1 MPTFG
6 ILPDQSLILCTRLQ
20 HWVVRKALITV
31 VPISLAGL
39 DRFSLFYQGDLV
51 PAAGR
56 HGCQA
61 PDVIQLG
68 QHPL

>member
-6 ILPDQSLILCTRLQ
+6 ILPDQSLTLSTRLQ

-39 DRFSLFYQGDLV
+39 DRFSLFTRG
-51 PAAGR
+51 
-56 HGCQA
+56 
-61 PDVIQLG
+61 I
-68 QHPL
+68 